1 MTMTRSMITLA
12 FGMFLLLGGTNTLRA
27 EETITILPGTIS
39 LRGTEARQSI
49 LIERQVD
56 SQFVGQT
63 TEPFQLT
70 SSDPAIFRIEGQTII
85 PVANG
90 KATLTA
96 NSADKYATAEVTVIG
111 MEVPFEWSFRH
122 HVQPVLAKSGCNSGA
137 CHGALAGKRGFK
149 LSLRG
154 FDATGD
160 FDTLLHQASGRRISL
175 EEPAE
180 SLLLTKATAAVPHGG
195 GKRFDPESLDYNVI
209 ARWIAD
215 GAKPPTDAD
224 PRIERVEILPSNVR
238 LTPKSE
244 QQLIVLATF
253 SDGHVEDVTRW
264 AKYTSASADV
274 AEVDDHGKLRV
285 LGYGEGALSV
295 WYSNK
300 IGLASVT
307 VPYEQQV
314 NGSLFADAPKRNEI
328 DTLVL
333 EKLERLNLPPSP
345 VASDEEF
352 VRRVYL
358 DTIGTLP
365 TPSEI
370 RTFLADKSPNK
381 RDALIN
387 QLLDRPEFVDYWTYK
402 FCDLLL
408 VNSEKLR
415 PAAMWSYY
423 NWVRSNVAARRPWD
437 DMVRDLLTAQ
447 GSTLENGATNF
458 YVLHQDT
465 RELSETVS
473 LAFLGLSINCAR
485 CHNHPLER
493 WTNDEYFGL
502 ANMLARVRLKSAPGE
517 GNFVVYAAR
526 EGDLIQPLRGKPQT
540 PRPLDG
546 QALGMESPDDRRIPL
561 ADWVTSPDNPYFAR
575 AIANR
580 IWANFMGVGLVEPID
595 DLRLT
600 NPPSNP
606 KLLDSLAKYVVES
619 DYDLRALMRHIM
631 QSTTYQRS
639 SMPLKENESDR
650 RFYSHYYPRRLMAE
664 VLIDAIAQAT
674 GVPTTFPN
682 YPEKWRA
689 IQLPDTKIASN
700 FLDKFGR
707 PKRDAT
713 CECER
718 TNAPSMVQA
727 LNIANGDTV
736 NEKLRKPGGRVD
748 QILALASSPNEM
760 IEEAY
765 YVAAGRPPGAKE
777 KEMLVKEFQST
788 PDAERRLF
796 VEDLLWSLLS
806 SKEFLFNH

>member
-1 MTMTRSMITLA
+1 MTRYLTAILFLALFSLASITPIHGEEGLA
-12 FGMFLLLGGTNTLRA
+12 
-27 EETITILPGTIS
+27 ILPAGIS
-39 LRGTEARQSI
+39 LRGAEARQSVVV
-49 LIERQVD
+49 ERVID
-56 SQFVGQT
+56 SQFIGPAMDPVVLAT
-63 TEPFQLT
+63 
-70 SSDPAIFRIEGQTII
+70 SDPAIFRVDGNVVI
-85 PVANG
+85 PVGNG
-90 KATLTA
+90 RSILTA
-96 NSADKYATAEVTVIG
+96 TAGGKTATVQVDVSD
-111 MEVPFEWSFRH
+111 MNVPFEWSFRN
-122 HVQPVLAKSGCNSGA
+122 HVQPILAKSGCNSGA

-154 FDATGD
+154 YDAAGD
-160 FDTLLHQASGRRISL
+160 FETLLHQAAGRRICL
-175 EEPAE
+175 EEPAQ
-180 SLLLTKATAAVPHGG
+180 SLFLTKATAAVPHGG
-195 GKRFDPESLDYNVI
+195 GKRFDPESHDYNVI
-209 ARWIAD
+209 VDWIAR
-215 GAKPPTDAD
+215 GAKPPMESDA
-224 PRIERVEILPSNVR
+224 RLERVEIHPVNVR
-238 LTPKSE
+238 LEPKAE
-244 QQLIVLATF
+244 QQLIVLGFF
-253 SDGHVEDVTRW
+253 SDGRVEDVTRW

-274 AEVDDHGKLRV
+274 AEVDEKGKLRV
-285 LGYGEGALSV
+285 LGFGEGALSV
-295 WYSNK
+295 WYLNK

-307 VPYEQQV
+307 VPYQQAV
-314 NGSLFADAPKRNEI
+314 DTKAFADAPKRNEI

-333 EKLERLNLPPSP
+333 EKLDKLNLPPSP
-345 VASDEEF
+345 VASDAEF

-365 TPSEI
+365 TPEEI
-370 RTFLADKSPNK
+370 KAFLADASADK
-381 RDALIN
+381 RDKLIDH
-387 QLLDRPEFVDYWTYK
+387 LLDRPEFVDYWTYK

-408 VNSEKLR
+408 VNSERLR
-415 PAAMWSYY
+415 PPAMWAYY
-423 NWVRSNVAARRPWD
+423 NWVRDNVAARRPWD
-437 DMVRDLLTAQ
+437 EMVRDLLTAQ

-502 ANMLARVRLKSAPGE
+502 ANMMARVRLKGAPGE
-517 GNFVVYAAR
+517 GNFVVYSAR
-526 EGDLIQPLRGKPQT
+526 EGELVQPLRGKPQT

-546 QALGMESPDDRRIPL
+546 KALVMESPDDRRAAL

-580 IWANFMGVGLVEPID
+580 VWANFMGIGLVEPID

-606 KLLDSLAKYVVES
+606 NLLDSLAKFTVDH
-619 DYDLRALMRHIM
+619 DYDLRSLMRHIV

-639 SMPLKENESDR
+639 SVPLKENEGDR

-664 VLIDAIAQAT
+664 VLIDAIAQST
-674 GVPTTFPN
+674 GVPTPFPN
-682 YPEKWRA
+682 YPDKWRA

-718 TNAPSMVQA
+718 TNSPSMVQA
-727 LNIANGDTV
+727 LNIANGDTI

-748 QILALASSPNEM
+748 QVLALAATPPEM
-760 IEEAY
+760 IEHAY
-765 YVAAGRPPGAKE
+765 FVAAGRPPSAE
-777 KEMLVKEFQST
+777 DREMLVKEFTAT
-788 PDAERRLF
+788 PESDRRAF
-796 VEDLLWSLLS
+796 VEDLLWSMLS